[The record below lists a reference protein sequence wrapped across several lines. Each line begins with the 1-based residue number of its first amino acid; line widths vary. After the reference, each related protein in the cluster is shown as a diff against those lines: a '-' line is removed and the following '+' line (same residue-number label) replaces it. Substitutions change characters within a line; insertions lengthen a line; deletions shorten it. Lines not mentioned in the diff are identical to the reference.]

1 MPWTADWHAIQD
13 LDPFCSNKLWKN
25 TGGSIH
31 VTGTLLHHGKATD
44 HLESL
49 QQAAKSR
56 KGTTVLR
63 LAEDS
68 LRPGRELWQFA
79 DKPIFASIF
88 DKIFCFHLFSIL
100 VPSTSRKKHVLDNVI
115 PSVLTER
122 EKEKRQ
128 LQPQRCTGCE
138 LQVKAVGQFRFRCSL
153 FFRWSLLKQE
163 ARIEQF
169 AFWRREMFLLNFDV
183 TLEWFVLAKLQSLT
197 THLKLLE
204 GAEMKNINNI
214 GSIRLRQAHL
224 RHVCLWY
231 QHHFFL
237 RPKRRGVS
245 FAHWIWT
252 MTTMMTKGTSR
263 CGCLRIRWYRRC

>member
-1 MPWTADWHAIQD
+1 MPWTAIQN

-25 TGGSIH
+25 TWGSIH

-68 LRPGRELWQFA
+68 LRPGRKLWQFA

-100 VPSTSRKKHVLDNVI
+100 IFWCHLPPEKTKYWTMWSHQFWLKGRRKSGNCSHRGPQGVNFRWRLWVNLD
-115 PSVLTER
+115 L
-122 EKEKRQ
+122 
-128 LQPQRCTGCE
+128 
-138 LQVKAVGQFRFRCSL
+138 CSL

-163 ARIEQF
+163 AKIG
-169 AFWRREMFLLNFDV
+169 N
-183 TLEWFVLAKLQSLT
+183 SLPFGKERCFYWILMS
-197 THLKLLE
+197 HWSDL
-204 GAEMKNINNI
+204 
-214 GSIRLRQAHL
+214 
-224 RHVCLWY
+224 
-231 QHHFFL
+231 FL
-237 RPKRRGVS
+237 RSCNP
-245 FAHWIWT
+245 
-252 MTTMMTKGTSR
+252 
-263 CGCLRIRWYRRC
+263 